1 MQKMKKSYEDYV
13 KIKEDVQIAYIKL
26 FGEEKGRELIKQAE
40 KKKAEILK
48 GRNYDS
54 RRSN

>member
-1 MQKMKKSYEDYV
+1 MKNSTEKSLELKADV
-13 KIKEDVQIAYIKL
+13 KLAYIKL
-26 FGEEKGRELIKQAE
+26 FGKEKGLELIEKAE

-54 RRSN
+54 RRNN

>member
-1 MQKMKKSYEDYV
+1 MKKSYEDYV

-54 RRSN
+54 RRNN